1 MKSAMFEFKN
11 IENIDTDLLT
21 AFVVN
26 HEYGNIFQTSDYYYV
41 HKNQQGTTPFGFA
54 VTENQQI
61 AGIVIGV
68 IYENYFPPVNLFTR
82 RAVIMGGPLVLSGRN
97 DILEF
102 MLINLISQLRKKC
115 IYVQLRNLSD
125 TAQFRQIFEKSGF
138 IYEDHLDII
147 HNLNKPAEEIKLKI
161 SKNKRGNVNKSR
173 NKGAFV
179 REITDL
185 SEFRKGLNLIRRTYK
200 RVGLPL
206 PDDNYFIHAH
216 RQLSDNEILKTFGAF
231 YQDVLIGVRME
242 LCYNGMI
249 YDWYAGA
256 DENYKSL
263 YPNDLLPY
271 SILMWGHENGFY
283 TFDFGG
289 AGKPDVPYG
298 VREHKLKFGGELV
311 NYGRYELVNQ
321 KLVMS
326 FSKLAFWLLKKIK
339 SNR

>member
-1 MKSAMFEFKN
+1 MFEFRS
-11 IENIDTDLLT
+11 IENIDTRLLT

-26 HEYGNIFQTSDYYYV
+26 HENSNIFQTSDYYNV
-41 HKNQQGTTPFGFA
+41 HKNQQGSTPFGYA
-54 VTENQQI
+54 VTENQHI

-68 IYENYFPPVNLFTR
+68 IYENYFPPVHFFTR
-82 RAVIMGGPLVLSGRN
+82 RAVILGGPLVLSGRN
-97 DILEF
+97 DVLEF
-102 MLINLISQLRKKC
+102 MLKKLISQLRKKC
-115 IYVQLRNLSD
+115 VYVQFRNLSD
-125 TAQFRQIFEKSGF
+125 ITQFRQIFEKSGF

-161 SKNKRGNVNKSR
+161 SKNKRGNINKSR

-179 REITDL
+179 REISDL
-185 SEFRKGLNLIRRTYK
+185 SEFRKGINLIRGTYK

-206 PDDNYFIHAH
+206 PDDDFFINAH

-242 LCYNGMI
+242 LCFNGMI

-321 KLVMS
+321 KLIMS